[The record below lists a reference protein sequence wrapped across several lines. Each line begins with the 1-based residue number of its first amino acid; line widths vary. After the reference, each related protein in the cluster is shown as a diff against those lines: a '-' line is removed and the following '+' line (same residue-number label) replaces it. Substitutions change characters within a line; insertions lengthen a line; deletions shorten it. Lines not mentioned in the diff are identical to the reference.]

1 LGNLVHLKIWHDNS
15 GHGNKASWYLK
26 HIIVRDLQKR
36 ESFFFKCEQWMAV
49 EKGDGKLE
57 RELVV
62 TRDTSQNIEIKY
74 LKNAENSLLDMHLWL
89 SVFYKPVQSTFT
101 RLDRVTCCFVSHYL
115 SMALCILYYDSTSSG
130 VNNINFVFFNI
141 SMQMVYIN
149 NSYKKIKE
157 LTIKTIFFY
166 FE

>member
-1 LGNLVHLKIWHDNS
+1 LGNLIHMKIWHDNS

-26 HIIVRDLQKR
+26 HIVVRDLQQQ

-57 RELVV
+57 RELLV
-62 TRDTSQNIEIKY
+62 TRDTALNVEIKY
-74 LKNAENSLLDMHLWL
+74 LKNAENSILNMHLWL

-115 SMALCILYYDSTSSG
+115 SMVLCILYYDSTQTSSSD
-130 VNNINFVFFNI
+130 VNSINFVFFKI
-141 SMQMVYIN
+141 SMQQVC
-149 NSYKKIKE
+149 
-157 LTIKTIFFY
+157 IFK
-166 FE
+166 